1 VRLLLEVEQI
11 LVERD
16 LDLERNRDQLM
27 AIRAGAWSLDELQRW
42 AAEKEQALEEV
53 YESSTIPYGPDEPL
67 IKRHLLHCLEAH
79 YGDLSLPG

>member
-1 VRLLLEVEQI
+1 MLEVEQI

-79 YGDLSLPG
+79 YGDLSSPG